1 MYIPL
6 ELLEFNKLNKTIG
19 WTGHSQT
26 TDSDIKKTCL
36 VLYCFMFYIIYH
48 NQFSQLLFQKT
59 LLKTLADSTYN
70 ILVKLHFLFQ
80 NIRY

>member
-26 TDSDIKKTCL
+26 TDSDIKKACL

-48 NQFSQLLFQKT
+48 N
-59 LLKTLADSTYN
+59 
-70 ILVKLHFLFQ
+70 
-80 NIRY
+80 